1 MITVTFEILNEG
13 QVDSSFEKEFR
24 NRPELYHYLKT
35 QDGHPFL
42 SLQIQ
47 NISGEEESQDS

>member
-35 QDGHPFL
+35 HDGHPFL
-42 SLQIQ
+42 SLRIQ
-47 NISGEEESQDS
+47 NISGEEESQDV